1 MKRRFIFLLLMVP
14 FCVPAMQAQDAEHDS
29 IDVLH
34 YRLTLDMGHNAV
46 KKLHGVAEITFVTT
60 RHCRSVTF
68 DLIADSVSPV
78 SLDGTVT
85 RGFNYSPDDMLLEIY
100 LSGQTGDTHVVSIPY
115 VAKGHV
121 ESYGFGGLHMDNGIY
136 YNLGAAFREYPHN
149 YGRCFYPCRDN
160 FYDKATYTYIVTS
173 QPGWR
178 SLCSGV
184 LQTADTN
191 SDGSLTEVWQLNQP
205 IPTYISSVS
214 SAPWHIVET
223 SFVGQN
229 QSYPAT
235 LGFVGAQHDSAH
247 VVAHFDMLNQVIP
260 MFERCFGPYRW
271 ERIGY
276 ISTPMG
282 SMEHA
287 QNIALVT
294 ACMST
299 TGDMPCDMT
308 TCHELAHAWFG
319 NLVTCSTAGD
329 MWINEGGAS
338 FCEEVAAQAIWDR
351 HQADSYYQDKM
362 SEVLRTTHSKD
373 GGYLALSNM
382 PEFYTYGSTSYD
394 KGAVVWHS
402 LRGVMGDSLFYSC
415 MRRLF
420 DRCAFG
426 NLDAIA
432 LRDSLSL
439 YSGLDLTDFF
449 DFYVFN
455 PGFVDYS
462 IDLGVNGY
470 EHIVTIRQLLKGT
483 DRYPRSSRVPV
494 TFISSNRTNRHKE
507 WITVTDTLSEFR
519 VTLPFSAA
527 RAIVDIDH
535 EISDACT
542 SDSASL
548 LHKGVVEMPHAFCKV
563 HLAEVPSTASWVH
576 IGHHFAHPDGD
587 TITGIVRMADRY
599 WQVDG
604 ILYNP
609 VTGLFLYNMGNN
621 NSTGAAGIDIGFYER
636 PSTLDSI
643 WLLYRPDIHS
653 PWGRVSQHRISSST
667 SSTGYFTYSL
677 MSGQYTLAVCDTNLI
692 PLAHIDTPSDK
703 PSFSI
708 YPNPTSTSF
717 RIDMGG
723 YSKKFDAVIFDM
735 LGKKV
740 LELRSLNDGD
750 TIHHQ
755 LPAGTYI
762 VVIKN
767 NFLSLQ
773 SQIIVQ

>member
-1 MKRRFIFLLLMVP
+1 MKRSLFFFMLMSFILVP
-14 FCVPAMQAQDAEHDS
+14 GMQAQDAEHDS
-29 IDVLH
+29 VDVLH

-46 KKLHGVAEITFVTT
+46 KQLQGEAEITFVVT
-60 RHCRSVTF
+60 RPCSSVTF
-68 DLIADSVSPV
+68 SLIADSIHVV
-78 SLDGTVT
+78 SLDGQPT
-85 RGFNYSPDDMLLEIY
+85 RGFSYSPDDLCVMVY
-100 LSGQTGDTHVVSIPY
+100 LSGTVGDTHTVSIPY
-115 VAKGHV
+115 FTKGHV

-136 YNLGAAFREYPHN
+136 YNLGAAFMEYPHN
-149 YGRCFYPCRDN
+149 YGRCLYPCRDN
-160 FYDKATYTYIVTS
+160 FYDKATYTYVVTS
-173 QPGWR
+173 KPGWR
-178 SLCSGV
+178 SLCSGM
-184 LQTADTN
+184 LQSSTLND
-191 SDGSLTEVWQLNQP
+191 DGSLTEVWQLSQP
-205 IPTYISSVS
+205 IPTYISSIS
-214 SAPWHIVET
+214 SAPWNVIET
-223 SFVGQN
+223 TFSGEH

-235 LGFVGAQHDSAH
+235 LGYVGQHDSAS
-247 VVAHFDMLNQVIP
+247 VSEHFDMLNRVVP

-271 ERIGY
+271 GRIGY

-287 QNIALVT
+287 QNIALV
-294 ACMST
+294 ASCMSS
-299 TGDMPCDMT
+299 DEMACDMT
-308 TCHELAHAWFG
+308 TCHELGHAWFG
-319 NLVTCSTAGD
+319 NLITCSTAGD

-338 FCEEVAAQAIWDR
+338 FCEEVAAEAIWGR
-351 HQADSYYQDKM
+351 SRADSYYQDNLGK
-362 SEVLRTTHSKD
+362 VLRTAHISD
-373 GGYLALSNM
+373 GSYLSLSDM
-382 PEFYTYGSTSYD
+382 PERNTYGTTTYN
-394 KGAVVWHS
+394 KGALVWHS

-449 DFYVFN
+449 DFHVFN

-462 IDLGVNGY
+462 TDLGINGY
-470 EHIVTIRQLLKGT
+470 EHILTIRQLLKGT

-548 LHKGVVEMPHAFCKV
+548 LRKGRVDMSHAFCKV
-563 HLAEVPSTASWVH
+563 HLAEVPTTASWVH

-587 TITGIVRMADRY
+587 TATGIIRMADRY

-604 ILYNP
+604 IFYNP

-653 PWGRVSQHRISSST
+653 PWGRVSQHRTSSST
-667 SSTGYFTYSL
+667 FSTGYFTYNL

-692 PLAHIDTPSDK
+692 PLAHINTPSDM

-723 YSKKFDAVIFDM
+723 YSKKIDAIIFDM

-740 LELRSLNDGD
+740 LELRGLNDGD
-750 TIHHQ
+750 TVHHH